1 MSYLKEYQKK
11 LGLVA
16 DGVIGKNTVQ
26 AMMEDLNVT
35 DKLLFAHMMGQMW
48 HESGNFEAGR
58 ENLNYSA
65 DGLVKTWSTRFR
77 RRLPGESVAVS
88 TGSDGKAIAD
98 FYARNPEKIGNR
110 VYADRMGNGN
120 EASGDGWKYRG
131 IFGLQLTGKTNI
143 TKFMR
148 SVGLSDHT
156 DPETLLNDP
165 RLYFLAGLFWFKDN
179 GVDKLCTDKTIT
191 CITKVTKR
199 VNGGT
204 NGLEDRVAKTT
215 KMFGLMGL

>member
-11 LGLVA
+11 LGLMP
-16 DGVIGKNTVQ
+16 DGVIGKNTAK
-26 AMMEDLNVT
+26 AMMEDLNIS

-58 ENLNYSA
+58 ENLNYSV
-65 DGLVKTWSTRFR
+65 DGLLKIFPKYFSQATAR
-77 RRLPGESVAVS
+77 E
-88 TGSDGKAIAD
+88 
-98 FYARNPEKIGNR
+98 YARNPEKIANR
-110 VYADRMGNGN
+110 VYANRMGNGD

-143 TKFMR
+143 TKFMK
-148 SVGLSDHT
+148 SVGLSESTNPD
-156 DPETLLNDP
+156 TLLDDP

-179 GVDKLCTDKTIT
+179 GVDKLCTDKTVT
-191 CITKVTKR
+191 CITKVSKR

-204 NGLEDRVAKTT
+204 HGLEDRVNKTT
-215 KMFGLMGL
+215 KMFNILGV

>member
-11 LGLVA
+11 LGLMP
-16 DGVIGKNTVQ
+16 DGVIGKNTAK
-26 AMMEDLNVT
+26 AMMEDLGIV

-65 DGLVKTWSTRFR
+65 ESLAKTWPNRFR
-77 RRLPGESVAVS
+77 RRLPGES
-88 TGSDGKAIAD
+88 TIINEGKDGKAIAEY
-98 FYARNPEKIGNR
+98 YARQPEKIANR
-110 VYADRMGNGN
+110 VYANRMGNGD

-143 TKFMR
+143 TKFMK
-148 SVGLSDHT
+148 SVGLSESTNPD
-156 DPETLLNDP
+156 TLLDDP

-179 GVDKLCTDKTIT
+179 GVDKLCTDKSDT
-191 CITKVTKR
+191 CIIKVSKR

-204 NGLEDRVAKTT
+204 HGLVDRSLKTN
-215 KMFGLMGL
+215 KMFNILGV